1 MGAELSLPIPFK
13 VFYFMAKD
21 PAVLLYTS
29 DFLSGTMT
37 MTNEEVGMYIRLLCL
52 QHQKG
57 KLSDKDMLSICKAYV
72 QDVYEKF
79 DKVDGFYINKRMYEE
94 AEKRSKYTESRR
106 NNAKTKHM
114 QKHMVKHMENE
125 NENINEVKIINKK
138 KPTITEV
145 EDYFLEKGSTTEK
158 AKQAFDYY
166 EAGNWTD
173 SKGKPVKN
181 WKQKMLS
188 VWINNSTFNNNFNK
202 PTKMEMY
209 ADLFNRVSANL
220 KSEEQSKN
228 DGFGFTGYLENNR

>member
-1 MGAELSLPIPFK
+1 
-13 VFYFMAKD
+13 MAKD

-57 KLSDKDMLSICKAYV
+57 KLSEKDMLSICKTYV

-79 DKVDGFYINKRMYEE
+79 EKVDGFYINKRMYEE

-114 QKHMVKHMENE
+114 PKHMVKHMENE
-125 NENINEVKIINKK
+125 NANENINRIKNKS
-138 KPTITEV
+138 KPTLSEV
-145 EDYFLEKGSTTEK
+145 EDYFLEKGSTTEQ
-158 AKQAFDYY
+158 AKKAFDYY
-166 EAGNWTD
+166 EVADWHD
-173 SKGKPVKN
+173 AKGKPVKN

-188 VWINNSTFNNNFNK
+188 VWINNSNFKTNFNK
-202 PTKMEMY
+202 PTKMQMY
-209 ADLFNRVSANL
+209 EDLFNRVAANL
-220 KSEEQSKN
+220 KSEEQSKT
-228 DGFGFTGYLENNR
+228 DGFGFSGYIENNH

>member
-1 MGAELSLPIPFK
+1 
-13 VFYFMAKD
+13 MAKD

-57 KLSDKDMLSICKAYV
+57 KLSEKDMLSICKTYV

-79 DKVDGFYINKRMYEE
+79 EKVDGFYINKRMYEE

-114 QKHMVKHMENE
+114 PKHMVKHMENE
-125 NENINEVKIINKK
+125 NANENINRIKNKI
-138 KPTITEV
+138 KPTLSEV
-145 EDYFLEKGSTTEK
+145 EDYFLEKGSTTEQ
-158 AKQAFDYY
+158 AKKAFDYY
-166 EAGNWTD
+166 EVADWHD
-173 SKGKPVKN
+173 AKGKPVKN

-188 VWINNSTFNNNFNK
+188 VWINNSNFKTNFNK
-202 PTKMEMY
+202 PTKMQMY
-209 ADLFNRVSANL
+209 EDLFNRVAANL
-220 KSEEQSKN
+220 KSEEQSKTE
-228 DGFGFTGYLENNR
+228 GFGFSGYIENNH